1 VGGAPVPLVRSAS
14 ILATG
19 LAALVCVGCGAS
31 SHFKP
36 THTTSYSLPASVK
49 SLKVKGEVGK
59 VDVSARKGASKVGV
73 VEKRTE
79 KARPSHSVA
88 GSTATL
94 KYSCPG
100 GFNKDTCRV
109 DYDLTVPARAALD
122 VDNSAG
128 EITLNG
134 ALTDVAAKTDAGKIA
149 ASALGRGTVT
159 ASAKAGEVDLTFA
172 SAPRLVT
179 TTTSAGSTTITVPG
193 TASYRVKASTSVGDK
208 NIKVPND
215 PSAQNRIEAKT
226 DVGDVTIK
234 KG

>member
-1 VGGAPVPLVRSAS
+1 MTLIRRAS

-31 SHFKP
+31 FHSKP

-49 SLKVKGEVGK
+49 SLKVKGEVGE
-59 VDVSARKGASKVGV
+59 VDVTARKGASKVSV
-73 VEKRTE
+73 VEKRTD
-79 KARPSHSVA
+79 KAKPSHSVA

-100 GFNKDTCRV
+100 GFNIDTCRV
-109 DYDLTVPARAALD
+109 DYDVTLPARAAID

-128 EITLNG
+128 EIKLNG

-149 ASALGRGTVT
+149 ASALGRGTVN
-159 ASAKAGEVDLTFA
+159 ASTSAGQVDLAFA

-179 TTTSAGSTTITVPG
+179 TSTDAGSTTITVPG
-193 TASYRVKASTSVGDK
+193 TASYRVKASTSVGDT
-208 NIKVPND
+208 NVKVPND

-226 DVGDVTIK
+226 DVGDITIK